1 MNELHLFINSINVQK
16 MEILT
21 QLSFILHLALGSF
34 GNFWG
39 EILLCT
45 VVHFV
50 NEGLLEKKNF
60 FFKKKKQITFILY
73 PHFSSAAVVHLRA
86 V

>member
-60 FFKKKKQITFILY
+60 F
-73 PHFSSAAVVHLRA
+73 
-86 V
+86 